1 MNVRERSRLTKK
13 AHILLQDWWDS
24 SDLVHTHRLRHT
36 LWIRGYY
43 GVVVTN
49 TKTYLQGFFYVEHT
63 NLHDYKWAILQ
74 LTKQIEDAY
83 REQMIMA
90 ELRDEVEK

>member
-1 MNVRERSRLTKK
+1 MNVRERNRLTKK
-13 AHILLQDWWDS
+13 ARELLQDWWVKS
-24 SDLVHTHRLRHT
+24 GLFQNYRLRHS

-49 TKTYLQGFFYVEHT
+49 TKTYLQGFFYVENT
-63 NLHDYKWAILQ
+63 NLHEYKWAILQ